1 MLEGKVIGRITSSKV
16 RSRSGSYGLSW
27 CYSRSNLSR
36 LSCYTVHLPSTD
48 GVVPTTLVL
57 AGIHIE
63 RYRQLF
69 THLYIELL
77 NLFSAKHI
85 EAHLTWVLTVIL
97 DNILLHF
104 PLVAVLRHAAPWS
117 KYGDDFS
124 CKFHTVFLLLGAKI
138 RFFAEITQSFALFS
152 PKMLLYTIFFLTLSG
167 KSRLKTIKN

>member
-27 CYSRSNLSR
+27 CYGRSNLSR

-63 RYRQLF
+63 RYRQFF

-124 CKFHTVFLLLGAKI
+124 CKFHIVFFVLLVRRYAFLLKSHKVS
-138 RFFAEITQSFALFS
+138 RFFHRKCF
-152 PKMLLYTIFFLTLSG
+152 YTRFFF
-167 KSRLKTIKN
+167 